1 MLVIE
6 PRLTLTSHSLLSD
19 SRFLKVVVLGSL
31 NILKMTAL
39 LQPMDALRLG
49 EKITVTLDDPK

>member
-31 NILKMTAL
+31 KILKMTAL